1 MLLDQKKYEER
12 HCWLHCYQIL
22 AQNLKSCQKWLNAAT
37 RYELLLD
44 QTKVRRKAKNGSV
57 VNAAEIAEEHGYHF
71 GFDDYALDHIEDKVL
86 PFSCVQRRKST
97 KGYTT
102 HCNWAR

>member
-1 MLLDQKKYEER
+1 MSCYLTQQKYEER
-12 HCWLHCYQIL
+12 QKMVQLSML
-22 AQNLKSCQKWLNAAT
+22 LKLLKSMVIILT
-37 RYELLLD
+37 Y
-44 QTKVRRKAKNGSV
+44 V
-57 VNAAEIAEEHGYHF
+57 IM
-71 GFDDYALDHIEDKVL
+71 LDHVEDKVL

>member
-1 MLLDQKKYEER
+1 MSCCLTQQKYEER
-12 HCWLHCYQIL
+12 QKMVQLSMLLKLLKNMVIIL
-22 AQNLKSCQKWLNAAT
+22 A
-37 RYELLLD
+37 
-44 QTKVRRKAKNGSV
+44 
-57 VNAAEIAEEHGYHF
+57 
-71 GFDDYALDHIEDKVL
+71 FDDYALDHIEDKVL